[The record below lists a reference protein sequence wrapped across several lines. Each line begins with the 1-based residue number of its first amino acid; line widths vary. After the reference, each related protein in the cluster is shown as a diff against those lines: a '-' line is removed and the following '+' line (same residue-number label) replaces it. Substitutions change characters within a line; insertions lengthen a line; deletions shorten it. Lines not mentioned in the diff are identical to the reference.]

1 MEKSSAAAKKK
12 LLKDL
17 NAQLQELQ
25 KKLAVANKA
34 VGVDEYIDVK
44 IKESQARFQLIKA
57 KDKEDKAVG
66 NFFIKL
72 EILAEKQE
80 VYVPLSI
87 SSGKKTSGF
96 MYQIEG
102 TAEGSISTTDIKIRG
117 EGVTQVTLGTLLFA
131 KIPVGKTAEL
141 RIQVEINGKLGKN
154 YKIIISRINYK
165 LKLTDT
171 RYNQYL
177 KPLVSDSVKFS

>member
-1 MEKSSAAAKKK
+1 MKKSSAANKKI
-12 LLKDL
+12 LKDL
-17 NAQLQELQ
+17 NTQLKELQ
-25 KKLAVANKA
+25 KQLVVANKA
-34 VGVDEYIDVK
+34 SGVDEYIEVK
-44 IKESQARFQLIKA
+44 VKETQARFQLIKA

-80 VYVPLSI
+80 IYVPMSI

-96 MYQIEG
+96 MYHIEG
-102 TAEGSISTTDIKIRG
+102 TAEGSIATTDMKVRG

-131 KIPVGKTAEL
+131 KVPVGKTAEF

-154 YKIIISRINYK
+154 YKIILSRINYK

-171 RYNQYL
+171 QYNRYL
-177 KPLVSDSVKFS
+177 KPIVSKSVKFS